1 MGQNRV
7 ALALPKSETMRKAQL
22 PPTPGAGRSPLAEL
36 LLLAAPVAATMVSY
50 TLKQF
55 VDALM
60 VSRLGPAEL
69 AAQGNGAAMAFVL
82 ISVVMGLTTVVN
94 TFASQH
100 LGAGSA
106 AEGSRY
112 AWAGQWLCLGVWALV
127 FVPAGLL
134 LGWAMRDVPELLER
148 AHIGSGVEAYDP
160 RVMAMQVEYGQIL
173 LLGAFF
179 TNGGRAIAQWFY
191 GVHRP
196 ATVFVSTVAGNVVNI
211 VMNWLLI
218 FGALGFPELGL
229 RGAAYA
235 TVIGSA
241 VEWGAPMVV
250 FLSARFDARYATRR
264 AWRCGR
270 RHFAGI
276 VRLGWPVALSFGN
289 EMACWSI
296 FMAGLV
302 GGVSV
307 ADNAAGWIGLR
318 YMQLSFLPA
327 IGIGMAVTALVGRQ
341 LGAGRP
347 DLAEKRAWLGV
358 RVTMAYMGVCALVFL
373 VFREQLVGVFVD
385 GAAGQAER
393 AEIVSIGVKV
403 MICAAV
409 FQVFDALGITL
420 QGALRGAGDTAWP
433 SAMNVGLAW
442 LLIVGGAWAMLRL
455 APGLGSIG
463 PWMAASAY
471 IIALSFALLWRFR
484 RGGWRERRVVD
495 WEGAAA

>member
-1 MGQNRV
+1 MSSTSASPLSG
-7 ALALPKSETMRKAQL
+7 
-22 PPTPGAGRSPLAEL
+22 GRSPLAEL
-36 LLLAAPVAATMVSY
+36 LLLSAPVAATMVSY

-60 VSRLGPAEL
+60 VARLGPAEL
-69 AAQGNGAAMAFVL
+69 AAQGNGSAIAFVL
-82 ISVVMGLTTVVN
+82 IAIVMGLTVVVN
-94 TFASQH
+94 TFASQN
-100 LGAGSA
+100 LGAGRP

-112 AWAGQWLCLGVWALV
+112 AWAAQWLCLGIWALV

-134 LGWAMRDVPELLER
+134 LPWAMEGGPELLER
-148 AHIGSGVEAYDP
+148 VGIGSGAGAFDP
-160 RVMAMQVEYGQIL
+160 RVLEMQSQYGQIL

-179 TNGGRAIAQWFY
+179 TNAGRAMSQWFY

-196 ATVFVSTVAGNVVNI
+196 GTVLAATVAGNCVNI

-218 FGALGFPELGL
+218 FGALGFPEMGI

-250 FLSARFDARYATRR
+250 FLSARFDREFSTRS

-289 EMACWSI
+289 EMTCWSI

-318 YMQLSFLPA
+318 YQQLSFLPA
-327 IGIGMAVTALVGRQ
+327 IGISMAVTALVGRQ
-341 LGAGRP
+341 LGARRP
-347 DLAEKRAWLGV
+347 DLAEQRAWLGV
-358 RVTMAYMGVCALVFL
+358 RVTVAYMGVMGVLFF

-385 GAAGQAER
+385 GEGDGGATRE
-393 AEIVSIGVKV
+393 EIVSIGAKV
-403 MICAAV
+403 LICAAV
-409 FQVFDALGITL
+409 FQVFDAVGITL

-433 SAMNVGLAW
+433 SAMNVALCW
-442 LLIVGGAWAMLRL
+442 LLIVGGSWAMLRL

-463 PWMAASAY
+463 PWISASGYFMALAVVMT
-471 IIALSFALLWRFR
+471 WRLR
-484 RGGWRERRVVD
+484 RGPWREKGVV
-495 WEGAAA
+495 EHAEEAA